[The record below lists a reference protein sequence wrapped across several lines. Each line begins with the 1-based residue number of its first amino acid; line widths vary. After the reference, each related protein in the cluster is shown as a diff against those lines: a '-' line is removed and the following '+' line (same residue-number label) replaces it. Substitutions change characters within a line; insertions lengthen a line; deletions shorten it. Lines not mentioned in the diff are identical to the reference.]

1 MRFLVLD
8 GSHLLVSLIQRI
20 LQGKV
25 DLEEVSTF
33 EEALRALEQH
43 PPEAVIANIGPDGL
57 PWRQFQDVCQGH
69 SPKIPVLFESCV
81 FHSPEEAGLGP
92 LNHSCFFIEK
102 PYHTSDLKEQLER
115 LVRFNQGTTRRDG
128 PPEA

>member
-8 GSHLLVSLIQRI
+8 GSHLLISIIKRI
-20 LQGKV
+20 LAGQV

-33 EEALRALEQH
+33 EAALSALEER

-57 PWRQFQDVCQGH
+57 PWKDIQDVCQGH

-81 FHSPEEAGLGP
+81 FRTPEEAGLGP

-102 PYHTSDLKEQLER
+102 PYHASDLKEQLER
-115 LVRFNQGTTRRDG
+115 LVRYSEHRTGSK

>member
-8 GSHLLVSLIQRI
+8 GSHLLISIIKRI
-20 LQGKV
+20 LDGQV

-33 EEALRALEQH
+33 DDALSALEKR

-57 PWRQFQDVCQGH
+57 PWREFQDLCQGR

-102 PYHTSDLKEQLER
+102 PYHASDLKEQLER
-115 LVRFNQGTTRRDG
+115 LVRYNEYKVKGSET
-128 PPEA
+128 PET